1 MQQTFA
7 IIKPDAVQRNIIG
20 QIIARLEKNGFRI
33 AAMKMCHLSPA
44 QAQGFYQ
51 EHEGKPFFDGLVE
64 YMTSGPV
71 VLCVLEKENAVAD
84 YRKLMGTTDPAEAEK
99 GTLRADFAVSKRQN
113 SVHGSDSIASAV
125 REISYFFAQTEIV
138 G

>member
-7 IIKPDAVQRNIIG
+7 IIKPDAVRRNLIG
-20 QIIARLEKNGFRI
+20 QIIARLEENGFRI
-33 AAMKMCHLSPA
+33 AAMKMRHLTPV
-44 QAQGFYQ
+44 QAQGFYK
-51 EHEGKPFFDGLVE
+51 EHEGKPFFEGLVD

-71 VLCVLEKENAVAD
+71 VLCVLEKENAIAD
-84 YRKLMGTTDPAEAEK
+84 YRKLMGVTDPAEAEK
-99 GTLRADFAVSKRQN
+99 GTLRADFAVSKSQN
-113 SVHGSDSIASAV
+113 SVHGSDSPASAA